1 MNYLIALFL
10 AAHGLLHAS
19 YLTPAPATTPGGP
32 EWPFHMSRSWAVTVV
47 GIDAGIV
54 RAIGAVLVV
63 LVVIGFAL
71 AGLSWLGWI
80 VSSGWWAPLAGASAI
95 ASILILALFFHPWI
109 VLGIAIDVGILWLVV
124 GAGVTATASP

>member
-19 YLTPAPATTPGGP
+19 YLTPAPAATPGGP

-54 RAIGAVLVV
+54 RAIGVVLVV
-63 LVVIGFAL
+63 LVVIGFVL

-95 ASILILALFFHPWI
+95 TSILLLALFFHPWI
-109 VLGIAIDVGILWLVV
+109 VLGIAIDAGILWLVV